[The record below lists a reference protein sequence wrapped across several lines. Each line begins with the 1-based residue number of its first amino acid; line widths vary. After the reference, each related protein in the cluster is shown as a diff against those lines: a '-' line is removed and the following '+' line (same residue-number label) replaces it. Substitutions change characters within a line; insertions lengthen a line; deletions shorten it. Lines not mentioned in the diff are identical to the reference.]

1 MADADPMFDAQEQT
15 SIDIK
20 DENAA
25 PEKRGRRA
33 LLMAIVPLLVL
44 LSGGYYWLSLQGEI
58 ATDNAYLQQDK
69 VSVGAEV
76 AGPINKVLVKSGDW
90 VREGDILFTL
100 DPAPYEIQI
109 SQSNAAIAEAQAN
122 ITALSNTT
130 DIAGVDIA
138 AAREEIAF
146 AHATLDR
153 QSSLWK
159 RGFTTKAD
167 YEAAQHGVAVAQA
180 KLNQAIANQREAKA
194 KLASGAAVPGE
205 NPQVAAA
212 TAQRESAR
220 LNLKRTVIR
229 APISGRVAQAERLQ
243 VGQQLLTGIPVLTIV
258 SSNKSYVMANFKET
272 ELDAMKPGQPALVE
286 FDAYPDVHL
295 KGHVAYI
302 GAGTGSEFSVL
313 PAQNATGNWV
323 KVTQRVP
330 VRIDID
336 EKSPRRLIAGLSTRV
351 TVYTDG
357 RAH

>member
-1 MADADPMFDAQEQT
+1 MADADPVFDPKEQPK
-15 SIDIK
+15 IEVAAD
-20 DENAA
+20 NAVS
-25 PEKRGRRA
+25 EKRWRRS

-44 LSGGYYWLSLQGEI
+44 VYGSYYWLSIQGKVT
-58 ATDNAYLQQDK
+58 TDNAYLQQDK

-76 AGPINKVLVKSGDW
+76 AGPITQVMVKSGEW
-90 VREGDILFTL
+90 VKKDDILFTV
-100 DPAPYEIQI
+100 DPTPYEIQI
-109 SQSNAAIAEAQAN
+109 NQANAAIAQAQAN
-122 ITALSNTT
+122 VTALSNTS
-130 DIAGVDIA
+130 DITGVDIA
-138 AAREEIAF
+138 AAREDIAF
-146 AHATLDR
+146 ARATLER
-153 QSSLWK
+153 QSALWK

-167 YEAAQHGVAVAQA
+167 YEAAQHAVAKAQA
-180 KLNQAIANQREAKA
+180 ELNQAQASQQEARA
-194 KLASGAAVPGE
+194 KLAEGAAVPGQ

-212 TAQRESAR
+212 TAQRENAR
-220 LNLKRTVIR
+220 LNLKRTVVR

-243 VGQQLLTGIPVLTIV
+243 IGQQLLTGIPVLTLV
-258 SSNKSYVMANFKET
+258 ASDKSYVMANFKET
-272 ELDAMKPGQPALVE
+272 ELDNMKPGQPALVE

-330 VRIDID
+330 VRIEID
-336 EKSPRRLIAGLSTRV
+336 EKSPRQLIAGLSTHV